1 MHEQIE
7 ARPAPFQVEDDPGHQ
22 VRIAEDPGAAPTPLV
37 PAQLECYTRSS
48 AASRHPSRWRGAVT
62 DMEEVVA
69 VLHPDP
75 FRDIDRL
82 AAQLLGTAPGSA
94 RVPLAMPMDL
104 YRCGDHYVLH
114 ADLPGVDPDSVDVSV
129 DGGILTVTAQ
139 RSARTE
145 HDVQWL
151 SSERFTGAYLRRLS
165 LGPDIDADHITA
177 TYHNGVLTVTL
188 PVAARAQPRRIE
200 ITRGAREETKVI
212 EPSDSTDQHTT
223 T

>member
-1 MHEQIE
+1 M
-7 ARPAPFQVEDDPGHQ
+7 
-22 VRIAEDPGAAPTPLV
+22 
-37 PAQLECYTRSS
+37 
-48 AASRHPSRWRGAVT
+48 
-62 DMEEVVA
+62 
-69 VLHPDP
+69 LHPDP

-82 AAQLLGTAPGSA
+82 AAQLLGTSPGSA

-104 YRCGDHYVLH
+104 YRSGDHYVLH

-145 HDVQWL
+145 LDDVQWL
-151 SSERFTGAYLRRLS
+151 SSERFTGGYLRRLS
-165 LGPDIDADHITA
+165 LGPDVDADHITA
-177 TYHNGVLTVTL
+177 TYQNGVLTVTL

-200 ITRGAREETKVI
+200 ITREALEETKVI
-212 EPSDSTDQHTT
+212 EPSDSSDQHTT